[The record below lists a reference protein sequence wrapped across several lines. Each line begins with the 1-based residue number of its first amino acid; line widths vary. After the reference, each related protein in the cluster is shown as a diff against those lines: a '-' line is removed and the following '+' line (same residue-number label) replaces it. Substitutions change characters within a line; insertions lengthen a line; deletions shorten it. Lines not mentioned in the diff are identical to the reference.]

1 MILSCITITLFMF
14 LIGKKVR
21 SSCTYWWVIYA
32 NSYGIVMVNSLMKVQ
47 SHQQPPSEQENEH
60 QSPNQQQQYEHKQF
74 GHEDIDYA
82 DY

>member
-1 MILSCITITLFMF
+1 
-14 LIGKKVR
+14 
-21 SSCTYWWVIYA
+21 
-32 NSYGIVMVNSLMKVQ
+32 MVNSLMKVQ